1 MSRRTLGRWI
11 PRGLLAVAVVYFGV
25 ALALSA
31 WPVPGFS
38 TAADGS
44 PEMARAQGLSLEQVY
59 PFEERRLTLR
69 DGETLYARHFPA
81 EPPTLT
87 LLVVHGMT
95 GESSQFNRTAGLLRE
110 ATGAEVYTLD
120 LRGHGQSGGRAGD
133 VDRVGQYE
141 EDLAEV
147 VSILRSERPGGSLVL
162 AGHSMGGGIAQ
173 RYALLPGAPAVD
185 GYLLYAPLLGLGAP
199 SNRTEPPLETHG
211 DEPWLKLDMPRVV
224 GLLMLNAVGVTALN
238 ALPIAVCHVTEGAR
252 VGAYSFRA
260 MVSAGPDDYAAG
272 VAALDAPLLLLVG
285 SEDESFVADAY
296 APLVATHATA
306 PARVEVVEGVNHNGI
321 HHDPRA
327 VAIAAEWLLATV
339 GARPPEPA
347 RAGELQTGS
356 SQPVR

>member
-1 MSRRTLGRWI
+1 MKMRKLGRV
-11 PRGLLAVAVVYFGV
+11 LLWSLAALIVVYVAVALG
-25 ALALSA
+25 LSA

-59 PFEERRLTLR
+59 PFEERRFTLS
-69 DGETLYARHFPA
+69 DGETLFARHFPA

-110 ATGAEVYTLD
+110 AAGAEVYALD

-147 VSILRSERPGGSLVL
+147 VSILRSERPAGALVL

-173 RYALLPGAPAVD
+173 RYAQLPSAPAVD

-199 SNRTEPPLETHG
+199 TNRNEPPPEAQG
-211 DEPWLKLDMPRVV
+211 DEPWLKLDMPRIV

-252 VGAYSFRA
+252 VGAYSFQGHGQRGAGGLRSRSGGPRRA
-260 MVSAGPDDYAAG
+260 PAAAG
-272 VAALDAPLLLLVG
+272 R
-285 SEDESFVADAY
+285 E
-296 APLVATHATA
+296 
-306 PARVEVVEGVNHNGI
+306 
-321 HHDPRA
+321 
-327 VAIAAEWLLATV
+327 
-339 GARPPEPA
+339 
-347 RAGELQTGS
+347 
-356 SQPVR
+356 